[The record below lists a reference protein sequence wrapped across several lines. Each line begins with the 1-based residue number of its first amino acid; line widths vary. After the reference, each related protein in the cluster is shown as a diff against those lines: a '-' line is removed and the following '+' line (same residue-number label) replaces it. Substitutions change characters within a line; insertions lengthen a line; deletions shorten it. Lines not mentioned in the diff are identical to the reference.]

1 MNVINKIKKY
11 KKAIYCI
18 FEYYKQNLP
27 YLSSN
32 FKYHKQ
38 KCVYLLP
45 RKPNCYLISYTC
57 TLLIL

>member
-38 KCVYLLP
+38 KCVYL
-45 RKPNCYLISYTC
+45 
-57 TLLIL
+57 